1 MQGAVALFR
10 GQHQRKEMND
20 MTRTNLLLGLA
31 CGTLALAVTVQA
43 APIVPT
49 YTTFGTLSGATFGGS
64 GIPNNAVAI
73 FTYGNVTLG
82 LTAHQRYS
90 ENPPVINNG
99 AGDFYAVKGGD
110 TYSSFP
116 NPAYARWNFG
126 WYALN
131 MGSSYYSVDLLYD
144 FDPLPGTGQGYH
156 GVVHL
161 DILPPK
167 VPLQDSWNLGMSF
180 LASSGNF
187 ILGSLS
193 GSVTAPSG
201 SFDPN
206 KPGEYTFALILRD
219 YLSGQELGRTAI
231 RVNVVPEAGATVGLL
246 GLGLAGLTLLRRR
259 F

>member
-1 MQGAVALFR
+1 M
-10 GQHQRKEMND
+10 K
-20 MTRTNLLLGLA
+20 RTNLLLGLA
-31 CGTLALAVTVQA
+31 CGTLAFAVAVEA

-49 YTTFGTLSGATFGGS
+49 YTTFGTLSGATFGGT

-73 FTYGNVTLG
+73 WTSSDGTVTLG

-90 ENPPVINNG
+90 ENPPVSNNG

-110 TYSSFP
+110 TYSSHP

-131 MGSSYYSVDLLYD
+131 MDSSYYIVDLLYD
-144 FDPLPGTGQGYH
+144 FDPAPATDESAH
-156 GVVHL
+156 GVL
-161 DILPPK
+161 RFL
-167 VPLQDSWNLGMSF
+167 LQNVSKPGDAAQNSWNLGMSF
-180 LASSGNF
+180 LASPAIFPGGF
-187 ILGSLS
+187 L
-193 GSVTAPSG
+193 TPPAG
-201 SFDPN
+201 SFNPN
-206 KPGEYTFALILRD
+206 VPGEYTFALILRD
-219 YLSGQELGRTAI
+219 KNLNELGRTAI

>member
-1 MQGAVALFR
+1 MQGASALFK

-20 MTRTNLLLGLA
+20 MKRTNLLLGLA
-31 CGTLALAVTVQA
+31 CGTLALAVTVEA

-49 YTTFGTLSGATFGGS
+49 YTTFGTLSGATFGGT

-90 ENPPVINNG
+90 ENPPVSNNG

-116 NPAYARWNFG
+116 DPAYARWNFG

-131 MGSSYYSVDLLYD
+131 MDSSYYIVDLLYD
-144 FDPLPGTGQGYH
+144 FDPAPATDKSAH
-156 GVVHL
+156 GVLRFLLQNVSKPG
-161 DILPPK
+161 DAA
-167 VPLQDSWNLGMSF
+167 QDSWNLGMSF
-180 LASSGNF
+180 LASPAIFPGGF
-187 ILGSLS
+187 LIP
-193 GSVTAPSG
+193 PSG
-201 SFDPN
+201 SFNPN
-206 KPGEYTFALILRD
+206 VPGEYTFALILRD
-219 YLSGQELGRTAI
+219 KNLNELGRTAI

>member
-1 MQGAVALFR
+1 M
-10 GQHQRKEMND
+10 K
-20 MTRTNLLLGLA
+20 RTNLLLGLA
-31 CGTLALAVTVQA
+31 CGTLALAVTVEA

-49 YTTFGTLSGATFGGS
+49 YTTFGPLPEATFGGS

-90 ENPPVINNG
+90 NPPVGNNG

-110 TYSSFP
+110 IYSGTNS

-126 WYALN
+126 WYVLN
-131 MGSSYYSVDLLYD
+131 TGSSNYIVDLLYD
-144 FDPLPGTGQGYH
+144 LDPAAGTDESAH
-156 GVVHL
+156 GVL
-161 DILPPK
+161 TSILPPNST
-167 VPLQDSWNLGMSF
+167 PYQNSWNLGMSTLF
-180 LASSGNF
+180 G
-187 ILGSLS
+187 
-193 GSVTAPSG
+193 G
-201 SFDPN
+201 SFNPN
-206 KPGEYTFALILRD
+206 VSGEYTFALILRD

-231 RVNVVPEAGATVGLL
+231 RVNVVPEAGTTVGLL

>member
-1 MQGAVALFR
+1 MQGAVALFK

-20 MTRTNLLLGLA
+20 MKRTNLLLGLA
-31 CGTLALAVTVQA
+31 CGTLALAVTVEA
-43 APIVPT
+43 APITPT

-73 FTYGNVTLG
+73 WTSSDGKVTLG

-90 ENPPVINNG
+90 ENPPVSNNG

-110 TYSSFP
+110 IYSGIHT
-116 NPAYARWNFG
+116 NAAYARWNFG
-126 WYALN
+126 WYVLN
-131 MGSSYYSVDLLYD
+131 TGSNYYSLDLLYD

-161 DILPPK
+161 DSLPLNI
-167 VPLQDSWNLGMSF
+167 PLQNSWNLGMSF
-180 LASSGNF
+180 LASPATNTWGF
-187 ILGSLS
+187 LIPP
-193 GSVTAPSG
+193 AG

-206 KPGEYTFALILRD
+206 VSGEYTFALILRD
-219 YLSGQELGRTAI
+219 YQSGQELGRTAI

>member
-1 MQGAVALFR
+1 
-10 GQHQRKEMND
+10 MND
-20 MTRTNLLLGLA
+20 MKRTNLLLGLA
-31 CGTLALAVTVQA
+31 CGTLALAVTVKA

-64 GIPNNAVAI
+64 GIPNDAVAI
-73 FTYGNVTLG
+73 WTSSDGTVTLG

-110 TYSSFP
+110 TYSSHP

-131 MGSSYYSVDLLYD
+131 RGSSTNIVDLLYD
-144 FDPLPGTGQGYH
+144 FDPAARTEETAH
-156 GVVHL
+156 GVLRYV
-161 DILPPK
+161 LPPDST
-167 VPLQDSWNLGMSF
+167 PYQDSWNLGMSF
-180 LASSGNF
+180 LASPATFPGGF
-187 ILGSLS
+187 LIPP
-193 GSVTAPSG
+193 AG
-201 SFDPN
+201 SFNPN
-206 KPGEYTFALILRD
+206 VPGEYTFALILRD
-219 YLSGQELGRTAI
+219 YQSGQELGRTAI

-246 GLGLAGLTLLRRR
+246 GLGLTGLTLLRRR

>member
-1 MQGAVALFR
+1 
-10 GQHQRKEMND
+10 MND
-20 MTRTNLLLGLA
+20 MKRTNLLLGLA
-31 CGTLALAVTVQA
+31 CGTLALAVTVEA

-49 YTTFGTLSGATFGGS
+49 YTTFGTLSGATFGGT

-73 FTYGNVTLG
+73 WTSSDGKVTLG

-90 ENPPVINNG
+90 ENPPVSNNG

-110 TYSSFP
+110 TYSSFSD
-116 NPAYARWNFG
+116 PAYARWNFG

-131 MGSSYYSVDLLYD
+131 MDSSYYIVDLLYD
-144 FDPLPGTGQGYH
+144 FDPAAGTGETAH
-156 GVVHL
+156 GVLSYV
-161 DILPPK
+161 LPPDST
-167 VPLQDSWNLGMSF
+167 PYQDSWNLGMSF
-180 LASSGNF
+180 LASPAIFPGGFLNPP
-187 ILGSLS
+187 
-193 GSVTAPSG
+193 AG
-201 SFDPN
+201 SFNPN
-206 KPGEYTFALILRD
+206 VPGEYTFALILRD